1 MTRSFS
7 KDKIK
12 VIICDDHAVVRMG
25 LGQILSDTDGMEV
38 LGEAENGNELLE
50 QIQCQSVDVV
60 VMDIN
65 MPEKSGWDTLAQL
78 KRLYPKLPVIIL
90 SIYPEED
97 YSVKFIKSGAS
108 AYLNKTTAPKQ
119 IVQAIRKVAAGEKY
133 ISAKVG
139 QLLAEDMETSSD
151 KPLHA
156 SLSPREFQVTLMI
169 ASGKT
174 VSQIAGEL
182 SLSVQTIST
191 HRSRILEKMR
201 MENNAQLTHY
211 VFKNQLLE

>member
-25 LGQILSDTDGMEV
+25 LGQILSDTDGMMV
-38 LGEAENGNELLE
+38 LGEAENGNELLK
-50 QIQCQSVDVV
+50 QMQCQPADVV

-78 KRLYPKLPVIIL
+78 KILYPKLPVIIL

-97 YSVKFIKSGAS
+97 YSLKFIKAGAS
-108 AYLNKTTAPKQ
+108 SYLNKTTAPKQ

-139 QLLAEDMETSSD
+139 QLLAEDLEASSD
-151 KPLHA
+151 KPIHA
-156 SLSPREFQVTLMI
+156 SLSPREFQITLMI

-174 VSQIAGEL
+174 VGQIAEEL

-191 HRSRILEKMR
+191 HRSRILEKMK
-201 MENNAQLTHY
+201 MKTNAQLTHY
-211 VFKNQLLE
+211 AFKNKLLE